1 MMTGVEKGGVMPTL
15 KLLVGSV
22 AMAMMVLSQSPASAA
37 LTPTETVKATMFTVM
52 DILNDPIYQEP
63 GMADARRV
71 ALENVI
77 RNAVNY
83 REMARRSLGMTW
95 MVLEEPERQ
104 RYSELFVQVLRDA
117 VASRVNMYTFTNV
130 VYLSEQLEGKFA
142 EVRTLFKGDKRDT
155 TVDVRLVNQSDRWL
169 MYDAVIDGVRLSDNY
184 RSQFVHVMKNG
195 AYASLIGKL
204 EAMILIPKTFERT
217 VTR

>member
-1 MMTGVEKGGVMPTL
+1 MPPL
-15 KLLVGSV
+15 KLLVSSL
-22 AMAMMVLSQSPASAA
+22 AMAMIVSGHSPTSAA
-37 LTPTETVKATMFTVM
+37 LTPTETVKETIVTVM
-52 DILNDPIYQEP
+52 DILKDPTYQEP

-71 ALENVI
+71 ALESVI

-104 RYSELFVQVLRDA
+104 RFSELFVQVLRDA
-117 VASRVNMYTFTNV
+117 VASRVNMYAITNV
-130 VYLSEQLEGKFA
+130 VFLSEQLEGNFA
-142 EVRTLFKGDKRDT
+142 EVRTVFKGDKRNT

-169 MYDAVIDGVRLSDNY
+169 MYDAVIDGVRLADNY
-184 RSQFVHVMKNG
+184 RSQFVHVMKDG
-195 AYASLIGKL
+195 AYASLIGRL

-217 VTR
+217 VAR